1 MKILTHRWCIPRTI
15 RYLELITR
23 VLADTGS
30 VSDVGVPN
38 TLYPYL
44 AQAPLSFLVDTSDSI
59 LSGDGDADLWARE
72 WVSAGEL

>member
-1 MKILTHRWCIPRTI
+1 
-15 RYLELITR
+15 